1 MKRHSFIISAII
13 LTMGGFFAK
22 AIGAL
27 YKIPLTNILGA
38 SGIGLYYLVF
48 PVYAIIISLSSG
60 GIAIAVATEV
70 AKCRKIRHRYNEQ
83 KILQVAVIITFL
95 LSLVLSIITIL
106 VAKRLAELQGNI
118 NARVGYIA
126 IAPAIILSSII
137 ATIRGYFQGI
147 ENMVPTTVSL
157 IIEQIVKLSLG
168 LILAHKLSSLGINYA
183 VLGAILGVTM
193 SEVVAIIVIT
203 INFVLYKGQLDFNY
217 RQLISRG
224 RKKIKSLEIVKGY
237 RIIFICK
244 NHLKN
249 RVYKCYKDRH
259 RYSARE
265 AFLRILKIALP
276 STMSG
281 LILPIATMLDSFLI
295 INILV
300 KSGVSTVTATSLY
313 GLYGGVVQS
322 LISLP
327 IIIVT
332 AIATA
337 LVPALSGLL
346 VHNDTNEITNRTN
359 FFIKITWLVS
369 ILAVIVVFVFADG
382 IIKFLYGDGLNSIA
396 INEFEF
402 AVKLLK
408 MSSVSII
415 YSAFL
420 QTNTAILQVVGGASV
435 PFWASIIMLP
445 IRIVLLFIL
454 IPIPSINI
462 FGAVIANTVYLLLI
476 NIVLVW
482 KIKRKIA
489 LKYSLYLHLLKPI
502 IIGLLCLLVGVIMY
516 TLTSKI
522 SNYMVAM
529 VTVGILIVSI
539 YVLWLY
545 FGRVFT
551 NREKAYFR
559 FRRKI
564 TKKHSKP

>member
-60 GIAIAVATEV
+60 GIAVAVATEV

-106 VAKRLAELQGNI
+106 IAKRLAELQGNI

-168 LILAHKLSSLGINYA
+168 LILAHKLSSIGINYA

-224 RKKIKSLEIVKGY
+224 RKKIKSLGFVKCVLVS
-237 RIIFICK
+237 ICK
-244 NHLKN
+244 NHLNHK
-249 RVYKCYKDRH
+249 VYKCYKDRH

-281 LILPIATMLDSFLI
+281 LVLPIATMLDSFLI

-408 MSSVSII
+408 MSSISII

-420 QTNTAILQVVGGASV
+420 QTNTAILQVIGGAGV

-454 IPIPSINI
+454 IPMPGINI

-489 LKYSLYLHLLKPI
+489 LKYSLYFHLLKPI

>member
-60 GIAIAVATEV
+60 GIAVAVATEV

-83 KILQVAVIITFL
+83 KILQVSVIISFL
-95 LSLVLSIITIL
+95 LSLVLTIITIL
-106 VAKRLAELQGNI
+106 IAKRLAELQGNI

-224 RKKIKSLEIVKGY
+224 RKKIKSLGFVKCGLVS
-237 RIIFICK
+237 ICK
-244 NHLKN
+244 NHLNHK
-249 RVYKCYKDRH
+249 VYKCYKDRH

-281 LILPIATMLDSFLI
+281 LVLPIATMLDSFLI

-382 IIKFLYGDGLNSIA
+382 IIKFLYGDGLNSIT

-408 MSSVSII
+408 MSSISIV

-435 PFWASIIMLP
+435 PFWASALMLP

-489 LKYSLYLHLLKPI
+489 LKYSLYFHLLKPI

-529 VTVGILIVSI
+529 VTVGILIVSM

-551 NREKAYFR
+551 NREKVYFR